1 MPEPLVLAAGAS
13 VTPDAIISMMWISIA
28 ALTSPLL
35 SYLVRKK
42 IPAVV
47 FLLFLGVVIGPH
59 VLNLAHADESNAM
72 LRELGLG
79 MLFLLAGWEIEP
91 EAMRGRQG
99 KWASTTWVF
108 SAVLAFGAALLMFAG
123 DTLAAVVIAVAVT
136 STAMGTLL
144 PVIKTAGVS
153 QAVRRG
159 VLVHGAIGE
168 LGPIFTMAL
177 LLSTRST
184 WLTLVVLLVF
194 MGGALIIAFVPRTVA
209 AIAPWIGPAVRDGAS
224 HTAQTV
230 MRAVI
235 VLLTVL
241 MAMAAVFELDV
252 VLGAFA
258 AGLILRALVPVR
270 SRKTVE
276 ARLDVMGYGLLIPVF
291 FVTSGMAIEVAEVVR
306 APMIVLFC
314 AAVILVARGLPI
326 FLTERFWHT
335 GSGISDVREQAQL
348 ALYAATGLPIIVAV
362 TEIALSRELIDAALA
377 SILVAAGALTVLVFP
392 IVAQAIPSPRS
403 APVESN
409 ECLEAVAR
417 AEDQEFRA
425 ASAQQAQRQATGKRQ
440 NPPRS
445 STLEAGDITLD

>member
-108 SAVLAFGAALLMFAG
+108 STVLAFGAALLMFAG

-168 LGPIFTMAL
+168 LGPIFT
-177 LLSTRST
+177 
-184 WLTLVVLLVF
+184 
-194 MGGALIIAFVPRTVA
+194 I
-209 AIAPWIGPAVRDGAS
+209 
-224 HTAQTV
+224 
-230 MRAVI
+230 
-235 VLLTVL
+235 
-241 MAMAAVFELDV
+241 
-252 VLGAFA
+252 
-258 AGLILRALVPVR
+258 
-270 SRKTVE
+270 
-276 ARLDVMGYGLLIPVF
+276 
-291 FVTSGMAIEVAEVVR
+291 
-306 APMIVLFC
+306 
-314 AAVILVARGLPI
+314 
-326 FLTERFWHT
+326 
-335 GSGISDVREQAQL
+335 
-348 ALYAATGLPIIVAV
+348 
-362 TEIALSRELIDAALA
+362 
-377 SILVAAGALTVLVFP
+377 
-392 IVAQAIPSPRS
+392 
-403 APVESN
+403 
-409 ECLEAVAR
+409 
-417 AEDQEFRA
+417 
-425 ASAQQAQRQATGKRQ
+425 
-440 NPPRS
+440 
-445 STLEAGDITLD
+445 

>member
-13 VTPDAIISMMWISIA
+13 VPPEAIISMMWISIA

-47 FLLFLGVVIGPH
+47 FLLMLGVLIGPQ
-59 VLNLAHADESNAM
+59 VLGLAHADESNAM

-79 MLFLLAGWEIEP
+79 MLFLLAGWEINP
-91 EAMRGRQG
+91 DSMRGRQG
-99 KWASTTWVF
+99 KFAAGTWVF
-108 SAVLAFGAALLMFAG
+108 SAIFAFCAALVLFWG
-123 DTLAAVVIAVAVT
+123 DSLAAVVIAVAVT

-153 QAVRRG
+153 EPVSRG
-159 VLVHGAIGE
+159 VLVHGAVGE

-184 WLTLVVLLVF
+184 WLTLIVLLVF

-209 AIAPWIGPAVRDGAS
+209 IIAPWIGPAVRDGAS

-235 VLLTVL
+235 ALLTVL
-241 MAMAAVFELDV
+241 MALAAVFELDV

-291 FVTSGMAIEVAEVVR
+291 FITSGMAIEVTEVIR

-314 AAVILVARGLPI
+314 VVVILIARGLPI
-326 FLTERFWHT
+326 FLAERFLNT
-335 GSGISDVREQAQL
+335 GSGLRTVGEQLQL
-348 ALYAATGLPIIVAV
+348 GLYSATGLPIIVAV
-362 TEIALSRELIDAALA
+362 TEIALSRELIDAALG
-377 SILVAAGALTVLVFP
+377 SILVASGAITVLLFPILAGA
-392 IVAQAIPSPRS
+392 IPKQPK
-403 APVESN
+403 VEN
-409 ECLEAVAR
+409 PDDKAKQEAAAR
-417 AEDQEFRA
+417 AEDKEFRRA
-425 ASAQQAQRQATGKRQ
+425 KALKERKTPKPQRPQ
-440 NPPRS
+440 S

>member
-1 MPEPLVLAAGAS
+1 MLDPMVLAAGAS
-13 VTPDAIISMMWISIA
+13 VPPEAIISMMWISIA

-35 SYLVRKK
+35 SYLLRKK

-47 FLLFLGVVIGPH
+47 FLLFLGVLIGPQ
-59 VLNLAHADESNAM
+59 VLDLAHSDESNAM

-79 MLFLLAGWEIEP
+79 MLFLLAGWEINP
-91 EAMRGRQG
+91 DTMRGRQG
-99 KWASTTWVF
+99 KYAAGTWVL
-108 SAVLAFGAALLMFAG
+108 SAFLAFGAALLLFWG

-153 QAVRRG
+153 GSVQRG
-159 VLVHGAIGE
+159 VLVHGAVGE

-184 WLTLVVLLVF
+184 WLTLVILLVF
-194 MGGALIIAFVPRTVA
+194 MIGALIIAFVPRTVA
-209 AIAPWIGPAVRDGAS
+209 KIAPWIGPAVRDGAS

-241 MAMAAVFELDV
+241 MALAAVFELDV

-258 AGLILRALVPVR
+258 AGLILRALVPAR

-291 FVTSGMAIEVAEVVR
+291 FITSGMAIEVSEVLR
-306 APMIVLFC
+306 APMIVGFC
-314 AAVILVARGLPI
+314 VLVILVARGLPI
-326 FLTERFWHT
+326 FLAERFLHT
-335 GSGISDVREQAQL
+335 GSGIHDVREQLQL
-348 ALYAATGLPIIVAV
+348 GLYSATGLPIIVAV
-362 TEIALSRELIDAALA
+362 TEIALSRELIDAALG
-377 SILVAAGALTVLVFP
+377 SILVASGAITVLIFP
-392 IVAQAIPSPRS
+392 FLAGVMPM
-403 APVESN
+403 APKKSDDESQRVEK
-409 ECLEAVAR
+409 EAAAR
-417 AEDQEFRA
+417 AEDQEFR
-425 ASAQQAQRQATGKRQ
+425 QAKANKKTKSKKAKRPQ
-440 NPPRS
+440 S